1 VRLRGTDGDRQQ
13 PGALGDE
20 IDPAGPAQDVPGAAD
35 PWVEP
40 VVLHESDLGCADRP
54 LTRGHEK
61 GVVGR
66 GSARPSTLTSTRS
79 FKDAT
84 SPAMGS
90 RSLVGNW

>member
-1 VRLRGTDGDRQQ
+1 MRLRGTDGNRQQ

-20 IDPAGPAQDVPGAAD
+20 IDPAGPAQDVPARPTRG
-35 PWVEP
+35 WNLWF
-40 VVLHESDLGCADRP
+40 LHEPDLGGADRP

-66 GSARPSTLTSTRS
+66 DSARPSTLTSTRS
-79 FKDAT
+79 FKNAT